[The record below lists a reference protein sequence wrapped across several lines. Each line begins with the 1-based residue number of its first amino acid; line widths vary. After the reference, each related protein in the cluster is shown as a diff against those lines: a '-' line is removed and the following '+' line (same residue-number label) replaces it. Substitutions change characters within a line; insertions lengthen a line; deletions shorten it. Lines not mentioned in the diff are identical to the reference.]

1 MVHLKIRGEAGDQ
14 LVTSWCVQP
23 KLKLWFLTSLQ
34 LAICDLQETYG
45 WSEVLCSEQRWL
57 EHFFSDWNFVVC
69 QKGVWPCHEVLRCHE
84 TLQVLSNSLQIRF
97 KFASNSLQHL
107 QERFCLLY
115 KVDKICLWESDAPSL
130 PAALRTQLSQLLQKQ
145 CGRAAG
151 ASMVFWQDSSI
162 VPNGFPMGSQ
172 WVPNGCLTGCES
184 RTDLCWWST
193 GGWRFFKRIPSRSS
207 LSLPVERH
215 VFYDFQQKR

>member
-23 KLKLWFLTSLQ
+23 KLKPWFLTSLQ

-57 EHFFSDWNFVVC
+57 EYFFFWLELRRLSKRSLAMSRGSSLSWDTAGFV
-69 QKGVWPCHEVLRCHE
+69 KFA
-84 TLQVLSNSLQIRF
+84 SNSLQIRF
-97 KFASNSLQHL
+97 NIFKRELVCFTKLTKFVSESLTHQVC
-107 QERFCLLY
+107 Q
-115 KVDKICLWESDAPSL
+115 
-130 PAALRTQLSQLLQKQ
+130 LRTQLSQLLQKQ

-184 RTDLCWWST
+184 RTDLGWWST
-193 GGWRFFKRIPSRSS
+193 GGWRFFNGIPSRSN

-215 VFYDFQQKR
+215 VFDDFQQKR